1 MSGLD
6 NTSYTVRTVT
16 GTTATLTANDYVLI
30 LTSASAK
37 TVNVPAASAVIPG
50 RVYTVI
56 NTAANTA
63 TITPASGTING
74 AATFV
79 TPAGT
84 AAGAGRTTIVSD
96 GTTWWTLSGTTT
108 A

>member
-6 NTSYTVRTVT
+6 NTSYTVRTVST
-16 GTTATLTANDYVLI
+16 TTATLTANDYVLI

-37 TVNVPAASAVIPG
+37 TVNLPAASAVIPG
-50 RVYTVI
+50 RVYVVV

-63 TITPASGTING
+63 TLTPASGTING

-84 AAGAGRTTIVSD
+84 AAGAGRTHFISD
-96 GTTWWTLSGTTT
+96 GTTWWTISGTTT

>member
-6 NTSYTVRTVT
+6 NTSYTVRTDA
-16 GTTATLTANDYVLI
+16 TTTPSLSANDYVLV
-30 LTSASAK
+30 LTNTSAK
-37 TVNVPAASAVIPG
+37 VVTVPAASAVPG
-50 RVYTVI
+50 RTYIVV
-56 NTAANTA
+56 NTAAGAA
-63 TITPASGTING
+63 TLTPVSGNING

-84 AAGAGRTTIVSD
+84 AAGAGRTTFIST
-96 GTTWWTLSGTTT
+96 GSTWWTLSGTTT